1 MEKPPMLGKNIQK
14 FRTAQSLTLNVLSER
29 SGVSKAMLSQIEAD
43 KVNPTIATIWKIA
56 QGLGIAIQDIL
67 EGTNEPRRKF
77 QLNKYENITVLD
89 TDEEGILIHVLS
101 PLSMVGDLEMY
112 MLTFQPGKIL
122 QSEAHFPESEEFLTL
137 ISGTLR
143 VCAGSRKTVMQ
154 KGDFLTYHC
163 DIEHS
168 IENIGEDPAVVHMVV
183 RYNSAPGT

>member
-1 MEKPPMLGKNIQK
+1 MVGKNIQK
-14 FRTAQSLTLNVLSER
+14 FRNAQNLTLNVLSER

-67 EGTNEPRRKF
+67 EGTSEPRRKF
-77 QLNKYENITVLD
+77 QLNKYENITILD
-89 TDEEGILIHVLS
+89 TEEEGVLIHVLS

-112 MLTFQPGKIL
+112 TLRFKPGKAL
-122 QSEAHFPESEEFLTL
+122 VSEAHFPKSEEFLTL
-137 ISGTLR
+137 ISGRIEVT
-143 VCAGSRKTVMQ
+143 AGKNISVME

-168 IENIGEDPAVVHMVV
+168 IKNIGDEDALVHMVV
-183 RYNSAPGT
+183 RYNSSPSS